1 MMTDDDKVIKQDD
14 YTEEQMCELT
24 DICARYG
31 FNAPVGH
38 EDFGDGSELSSGAF
52 VYYPSCYILE
62 VAYADE
68 SAAVDELNIP
78 LFVDDV
84 MEYLRT
90 IRHVAPNVDWFET
103 HENIGGKMRFTFHY
117 RTSTDN
123 RFYPEKM
130 WLRPTRATPGSAGYD
145 FVAPKDFI
153 VPAHGVS
160 ETIDTG
166 VTVYLKSGFVLMCYA
181 RSSFGFKHGVTL
193 ANGTGIID
201 SDFFPNTI
209 KCKLRNDS
217 DEDFAIR
224 RGDKFMQGIFMNYS
238 IENGE
243 DTSRMTLRKGGIGST
258 DE

>member
-1 MMTDDDKVIKQDD
+1 MPANDGNIIKADY
-14 YTEEQMCELT
+14 YTEEQMSELV
-24 DICARYG
+24 DICSRYG

-62 VAYADE
+62 VAYAD
-68 SAAVDELNIP
+68 SVVLDENNIS
-78 LFVDDV
+78 LFVDDIRD
-84 MEYLRT
+84 YLRT
-90 IRHVAPNVDWFET
+90 IRYVAPNVDWFET
-103 HENIGGKMRFTFHY
+103 HETIGGKMRFAFHY

-145 FVAPKDFI
+145 FIAPKDFT

-166 VTVYLKSGFVLMCYA
+166 VTVYLKNGFVLMCYA

-224 RGDKFMQGIFMNYS
+224 RGDKFMQGIFMKYS
-238 IENGE
+238 TEHDE